1 MSTSS
6 NLADAASIPVPANSL
21 RSAAAE
27 KERRAGA
34 MRRRILIGL
43 AVVMVVGGI
52 AFYLAHRGREATDDS
67 FIDGH
72 IIQISPQIAERIEK
86 VAVADNQFVK
96 KGDLLV
102 QLDSQNEIVLLET
115 AKANLASSEAKLVQA
130 QAQLQA
136 TTADFA
142 QARADAKEAQANAD
156 NAAKDLARNSE
167 LRKSGAIAQ
176 REFDNSQMEALSTK
190 AAYDSKRQS
199 ALSAESQIKVGA
211 AQVTAAEASVVQAH
225 AILDSALLRLSYT
238 KIYAPANGR
247 VTRKNVEPGSYVQAG
262 NALLAL
268 VPPETWVVANFKE
281 TQLDHMRPGQPVD
294 IRIDAYPSLKLH
306 GRVESIQSGTGSRF
320 SLLPSENATGNF
332 VKVVQR
338 VPVKIVITDLPKDA
352 PELTP
357 GMSVVPTVHVDQ
369 PGSGR

>member
-1 MSTSS
+1 MSASS
-6 NLADAASIPVPANSL
+6 NLADATDIPAPASA

-27 KERRAGA
+27 SEKRAGTQ
-34 MRRRILIGL
+34 RRVILIGL
-43 AVVMVVGGI
+43 AVVMAAGAL
-52 AFYLAHRGREATDDS
+52 AFYLAHRGKESTDDS

-72 IIQISPQIAERIEK
+72 IIQISPQIAERVER
-86 VAVADNQFVK
+86 VAVTDNQIVK

-102 QLDSQNEIVLLET
+102 ELDSQNEIVLLET

-136 TTADFA
+136 TTADLA
-142 QARADAKEAQANAD
+142 QANADAKEAQANAD
-156 NAAKDLARNSE
+156 NAAKDLVRNSE

-176 REFDNSQMEALSTK
+176 REFDTSQAQSLSTR

-199 ALSAESQIKVGA
+199 ALSAESQIKVAA
-211 AQVTAAEASVVQAH
+211 AQVEAAEAAVVQAR
-225 AILDSALLRLSYT
+225 ALIDSAELRLSYT
-238 KIYAPANGR
+238 KIYAPADGR
-247 VTRKNVEPGSYVQAG
+247 VTRKNVEPGSYVQTGA
-262 NALLAL
+262 ALLAI
-268 VPPETWVVANFKE
+268 VPPDTWVVANFKE
-281 TQLDHMRPGQPVD
+281 TQLDDMRPGQPVD
-294 IRIDAYPSLKLH
+294 IRIDAYPSLDLH

-338 VPVKIVITDLPKDA
+338 VPVKILITDLPKDA

-357 GMSVVPTVHVDQ
+357 GLSVVPTVHVDQ
-369 PGSGR
+369 PGTGR